1 MMEIKL
7 PFMPFKFDSP
17 EGPME
22 ITVRPLPINSEN
34 DKEQQFGAAATFIQP
49 GSRALE
55 RIKLSAKAGSH
66 RGVMLALTTGFK
78 VNAAAHGADSP
89 EFRVLTALCTA
100 KGVVDVHG

>member
-1 MMEIKL
+1 MEIKL
-7 PFMPFKFDSP
+7 PYMPFKFDSP

-22 ITVRPLPINSEN
+22 ITVRPLAASSES

-55 RIKLSAKAGSH
+55 RIKLSAKASSH

-78 VNAAAHGADSP
+78 VNAAAHGTDSP
-89 EFRVLTALCTA
+89 EYRVLTALCTA
-100 KGVVDVHG
+100 KGVVDVHD